1 MTPLQI
7 GCFGPL
13 QMYVHIPVFFSLLQ
27 ISVKSYYPHALR
39 VESQRQER
47 NVTCLILQA
56 YLMKNNMNFQ
66 LCNSLLFFLPYSI
79 KLVKVVPCWLKM
91 FLFFSLASGS
101 RLIKNYLYFKGV
113 WGFLKYSTY
122 QLTKEHY

>member
-56 YLMKNNMNFQ
+56 YLMKNNMTFQ
-66 LCNSLLFFLPYSI
+66 LCNSLLFFTLLHQAREGSVL
-79 KLVKVVPCWLKM
+79 LVEDVFV
-91 FLFFSLASGS
+91 FLSGF
-101 RLIKNYLYFKGV
+101 RFEANQELLVLQGGLGILEIFRI
-113 WGFLKYSTY
+113 STN
-122 QLTKEHY
+122 